1 MDSNSVKP
9 PAASRSDSRQNTIE
23 KGGKHHVSWL
33 DEVRNGSPLVEY
45 KEVKAYKNNSGGC
58 GCVVS

>member
-1 MDSNSVKP
+1 M
-9 PAASRSDSRQNTIE
+9 IE

-33 DEVRNGSPLVEY
+33 DEVRSVPLVEF